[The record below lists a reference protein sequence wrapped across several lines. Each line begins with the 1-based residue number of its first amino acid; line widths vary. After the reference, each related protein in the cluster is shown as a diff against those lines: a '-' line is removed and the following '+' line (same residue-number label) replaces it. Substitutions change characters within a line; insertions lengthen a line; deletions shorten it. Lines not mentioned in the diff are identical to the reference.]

1 AGVTATITLPEGTNT
16 AEDSVVVTFSDGTTE
31 TIKLSEITVTDGKF
45 SVAIPA
51 AAIVDDQTTEVSA
64 IVVDAAGNE
73 SATGSDTASVDLVAP
88 GDGEGDNGSDVAP
101 TVVIN
106 SGEDDIINA
115 AEKDA
120 GVTASIE
127 LPEGTNIAEDS
138 VVVTFSDGTT
148 ETIKLSEIT
157 VTDGKFS
164 VAIPAA
170 AIVDGQTT
178 EVSAIVVDAAGNES
192 AAGSDTADV
201 DLVAPGDGEGDNGGD
216 VAPTVVINSGDDD
229 TINADE
235 KDAGVTATITLPEGT
250 NTAED
255 SVVVTF
261 SDGTT
266 ETIKLS
272 EITVTDGKFSV
283 AIPAAAIVDGQTTE
297 VSAIVVDAAGN
308 ESATG
313 SDTADVDLVA
323 PGDGEG
329 DNGGDVAP
337 TVVINSGDDDTIN
350 ADEKDVGVTATITLP
365 EGTNIAEDSVVVTFS
380 DGTTDTIKLSEITV
394 TDGKFSVAIPAAAI
408 VDGQTTEVSAIVVDA
423 ADNESAT
430 GSDTADVDL
439 VAPGDGEGDNGSD
452 VAPTV
457 VINSGDDDTIN
468 ADEKDAGVTA
478 SIELPEGTDLTSDSL
493 VISIN
498 GGEPQ
503 TIKLSDATFDESG
516 KVVVSIPASAIV
528 DGTPVKVDAIVVDVA
543 GNESATGSDTAGVD
557 LVAPGDGEGDN
568 GGDVAPTVLIDSGD
582 DDTINAVDKDV
593 GVTATITLPEGTNI
607 AEDSVVVTFSD
618 GTTDTIKLSE
628 ITVTDGKFSVAI
640 PATAIV
646 DGQITEVSAIVVD
659 VAGNE
664 SATGSDTAGV
674 DLVAPGDGEG
684 DNGGDVAPTVVINSG
699 EDDII
704 NAAEKDAGVT
714 ATITLPEGTNTAE
727 DSVVVTFSDGTTE
740 TIKLSET
747 TVTDGKFSVAIPAA
761 AIVDGQTTEVSAIVV
776 DAAGN
781 ESVEGSDRAEVD
793 TTYGEDIDE
802 PGNDIT
808 QPTVSITDNT
818 GDEAELIS
826 GTENADITVRFG
838 EGVSS
843 GTAQVVI
850 SDEDGDTAND
860 ITLNVTLNSNGTAT
874 VDGGY
879 TVTQNDDG
887 TYTINDVDVKTLVD
901 GTLTAN
907 ATFTDSDGNVAI
919 AKDDVAKDTVAPNPP
934 AITNIT
940 DDSAA
945 SDYSTVTLHGTGEPG
960 ATITIYDEDN
970 NVVNS
975 STAITVDSDGNWTLD
990 ISDLS
995 ETPVGDNEFFSVTQ
1009 TDENGNVSLPSEQ
1022 SHYAHGA
1029 FSGTDDYDDYVLLG
1043 KGDDTFNLNDDDKN
1057 DRVVV
1062 DGGAGTDTAVLDSNL
1077 SDCKVSLNENG
1088 EIVIVDKEGD
1098 TNIFRDFEQFEF
1110 KDKEDA
1116 QSVSDLFKP
1125 VVTIID
1131 DKNNDGVINKSELE
1145 GKVTATF
1152 TLPPAAVAGMILLIT
1167 IDGNAEPYALTEADI
1182 ELGTVTREVDVP
1194 EHGESINADA
1204 SMSYEGQT
1212 FSDSDKAVMESNSAP
1227 DAVNDI
1233 LIFDGLA
1240 GSYYG
1245 YNDRGPD
1252 KDGNDLSSI
1261 EQVLEFINGND
1272 PDASFIAKELD
1283 YEREANDLGED
1294 DTLQDFLGVDA
1305 DSLSSDPG
1313 DSTDA
1318 ILHIEGQVDLEPG
1331 RYGFKVTADDG
1342 YLIKIDGVIVA
1353 QYNGNQSSSTTTPG
1367 EDGHIYFDIDTPGF
1381 HEIEIVYWD
1390 HGGACELSIELGK
1403 FDENNQLIE
1412 YKDLGDYPLSH
1423 QGSLATEDNIVT
1435 ITPEDLL
1442 GNDTDIDGDELTI
1455 VGVSNP
1461 TNGTVSINDDG
1472 EIEFKPSENFSG
1484 DVTFDYTISDG
1495 NGGTDTATVTIN
1507 IDAVADVPELTIKEV
1522 NDISFGNNGFVTDI
1536 ILSEYIGGELTDTDG
1551 SEALSYELSNLPS
1564 DAVILVGD
1572 ELIPINNGIVE
1583 LTAEQ
1588 LSTAKIQ
1595 LPLSYTGKLSVSI
1608 VAISTETSNGDQA
1621 RSEAQIID
1629 WVVTDIPNV
1638 DEDVNSEGDLV
1649 DSVQVVHAGT
1659 EHEYTIWASSG
1670 SGKPNV
1676 MFDKNDTQSGL
1687 IVDAGAAGDDIYL
1700 GSGDDTIYLGDSHAG
1715 GFDVN
1720 PDDPKL
1726 INAQN
1731 VVENIFSKGSD
1742 LSHLQDGV
1750 ESGSFKNISADSN
1763 AYLDLGHGGNGNDK
1777 IFGQNGVDI
1786 MFGGKGDDY
1795 LNGGNDNDGLR
1806 GGSGND
1812 ILDGGSGNDIL
1823 IGGLGDDILTGG
1835 TGEDIFKWVDQG
1847 VDNSLDN
1854 GTDTIKDFTVGE
1866 DLIDLTE
1873 IIGGDDNVINMGD
1886 LLSHITVSEDGDDL
1900 TLSITDD
1907 SGNEHDI
1914 VVEGAVT
1921 SFGLENA
1928 DFSNQSEVLTKLL
1941 NDQMFKLDD
1950 IT

>member
-1 AGVTATITLPEGTNT
+1 MAENTSINAEQKIVIDKNGNLKLIAPGEKVLPGEIIVEGSSGSLVVNSIDLPE
-16 AEDSVVVTFSDGTTE
+16 
-31 TIKLSEITVTDGKF
+31 
-45 SVAIPA
+45 
-51 AAIVDDQTTEVSA
+51 
-64 IVVDAAGNE
+64 E
-73 SATGSDTASVDLVAP
+73 S
-88 GDGEGDNGSDVAP
+88 
-101 TVVIN
+101 
-106 SGEDDIINA
+106 DDINA
-115 AEKDA
+115 
-120 GVTASIE
+120 I
-127 LPEGTNIAEDS
+127 
-138 VVVTFSDGTT
+138 
-148 ETIKLSEIT
+148 LS
-157 VTDGKFS
+157 
-164 VAIPAA
+164 
-170 AIVDGQTT
+170 AIVDGQDP
-178 EVSAIVVDAAGNES
+178 SIIADAPAAGEDNGSSLTTSTEIERIGKSTIAETSFDTSSLESVGLSKTQSLTLLEQYKAYRETGEFQIPDSSNDIIKTAPTLFIQEIDENGVINEES
-192 AAGSDTADV
+192 AENGIQVEVTLPIGTEEGDKVELRD
-201 DLVAPGDGEGDNGGD
+201 GDGEVVGEHLITEDDITNGK
-216 VAPTVVINSGDDD
+216 V
-229 TINADE
+229 
-235 KDAGVTATITLPEGT
+235 
-250 NTAED
+250 
-255 SVVVTF
+255 
-261 SDGTT
+261 
-266 ETIKLS
+266 
-272 EITVTDGKFSV
+272 EITVPTPTPDGSYEYV
-283 AIPAAAIVDGQTTE
+283 
-297 VSAIVVDAAGN
+297 
-308 ESATG
+308 
-313 SDTADVDLVA
+313 
-323 PGDGEG
+323 
-329 DNGGDVAP
+329 
-337 TVVINSGDDDTIN
+337 
-350 ADEKDVGVTATITLP
+350 
-365 EGTNIAEDSVVVTFS
+365 
-380 DGTTDTIKLSEITV
+380 
-394 TDGKFSVAIPAAAI
+394 
-408 VDGQTTEVSAIVVDA
+408 
-423 ADNESAT
+423 
-430 GSDTADVDL
+430 
-439 VAPGDGEGDNGSD
+439 
-452 VAPTV
+452 
-457 VINSGDDDTIN
+457 
-468 ADEKDAGVTA
+468 
-478 SIELPEGTDLTSDSL
+478 
-493 VISIN
+493 
-498 GGEPQ
+498 
-503 TIKLSDATFDESG
+503 
-516 KVVVSIPASAIV
+516 
-528 DGTPVKVDAIVVDVA
+528 
-543 GNESATGSDTAGVD
+543 
-557 LVAPGDGEGDN
+557 
-568 GGDVAPTVLIDSGD
+568 
-582 DDTINAVDKDV
+582 
-593 GVTATITLPEGTNI
+593 
-607 AEDSVVVTFSD
+607 
-618 GTTDTIKLSE
+618 
-628 ITVTDGKFSVAI
+628 
-640 PATAIV
+640 
-646 DGQITEVSAIVVD
+646 
-659 VAGNE
+659 
-664 SATGSDTAGV
+664 
-674 DLVAPGDGEG
+674 
-684 DNGGDVAPTVVINSG
+684 
-699 EDDII
+699 
-704 NAAEKDAGVT
+704 
-714 ATITLPEGTNTAE
+714 
-727 DSVVVTFSDGTTE
+727 
-740 TIKLSET
+740 
-747 TVTDGKFSVAIPAA
+747 
-761 AIVDGQTTEVSAIVV
+761 
-776 DAAGN
+776 
-781 ESVEGSDRAEVD
+781 
-793 TTYGEDIDE
+793 
-802 PGNDIT
+802 
-808 QPTVSITDNT
+808 
-818 GDEAELIS
+818 
-826 GTENADITVRFG
+826 ADITDPSG
-838 EGVSS
+838 DKGPSS
-843 GTAQVVI
+843 NEVEFELNATESNITVDATVDNTTGTLDI
-850 SDEDGDTAND
+850 SGSTTDVKSGD
-860 ITLNVTLNSNGTAT
+860 NVTLVITDQDGTKVTVTAVVDGDGNYALDDVDVSTLTDGPLTIDASATDNNGNSITAQDTDTVLNATESNITVDAT
-874 VDGGY
+874 VDNTTGTLDISGSTTDVKSGDNVTLVITDQDGTKV
-879 TVTQNDDG
+879 TVTAVVDG
-887 TYTINDVDVKTLVD
+887 DGNYALDDVDVS
-901 GTLTAN
+901 TLTDGPLTIDAS
-907 ATFTDSDGNVAI
+907 ATDNNGNSITAQ
-919 AKDDVAKDTVAPNPP
+919 DTDTVLNAMPPNPP

-975 STAITVDSDGNWTLD
+975 STAITVDSDGNWTFD

-1022 SHYAHGA
+1022 THYAHGA

-1125 VVTIID
+1125 VVTIVD

-1204 SMSYEGQT
+1204 SMSYDGQT

-1227 DAVNDI
+1227 DAVNDT

-1252 KDGNDLSSI
+1252 KDGDDLSSI

-1294 DTLQDFLGVDA
+1294 DTLQDFLGDDA

-1318 ILHIEGQVDLEPG
+1318 ILHIEGQVELEPG

-1353 QYNGNQSSSTTTPG
+1353 QYDGNQSSSTTSPG

-1390 HGGACELSIELGK
+1390 HGGACELSMELGR
-1403 FDENNQLIE
+1403 FDENNHLIE

-1435 ITPEDLL
+1435 ITSEDLL
-1442 GNDTDIDGDELTI
+1442 GNDTDVDGDELKI
-1455 VGVSNP
+1455 VAVSNP

-1484 DVTFDYTISDG
+1484 EVTFDYTISDG

-1522 NDISFGNNGFVTDI
+1522 NDISLGNNGFVTDI
-1536 ILSEYIGGELTDTDG
+1536 RLSEYIGGELTDTDG
-1551 SEALSYELSNLPS
+1551 SETLSYELSNLPS

-1572 ELIPINNGIVE
+1572 ELIPMNNGIVE

-1629 WVVTDIPNV
+1629 WVVTDIPNGD

-1659 EHEYTIWASSG
+1659 EHEYTIWASAG

-1676 MFDKNDTQSGL
+1676 IFDKNDTQSGL

-1763 AYLDLGHGGNGNDK
+1763 AYLDLGHGGDGNDK

-1873 IIGGDDNVINMGD
+1873 IIGGDDDVINMGD

-1907 SGNEHDI
+1907 SGNEHEI

-1921 SFGLENA
+1921 SFGLGNA

>member
-1 AGVTATITLPEGTNT
+1 
-16 AEDSVVVTFSDGTTE
+16 
-31 TIKLSEITVTDGKF
+31 K
-45 SVAIPA
+45 
-51 AAIVDDQTTEVSA
+51 
-64 IVVDAAGNE
+64 
-73 SATGSDTASVDLVAP
+73 
-88 GDGEGDNGSDVAP
+88 
-101 TVVIN
+101 
-106 SGEDDIINA
+106 
-115 AEKDA
+115 
-120 GVTASIE
+120 
-127 LPEGTNIAEDS
+127 
-138 VVVTFSDGTT
+138 
-148 ETIKLSEIT
+148 
-157 VTDGKFS
+157 
-164 VAIPAA
+164 
-170 AIVDGQTT
+170 
-178 EVSAIVVDAAGNES
+178 
-192 AAGSDTADV
+192 
-201 DLVAPGDGEGDNGGD
+201 
-216 VAPTVVINSGDDD
+216 
-229 TINADE
+229 
-235 KDAGVTATITLPEGT
+235 
-250 NTAED
+250 
-255 SVVVTF
+255 
-261 SDGTT
+261 
-266 ETIKLS
+266 
-272 EITVTDGKFSV
+272 
-283 AIPAAAIVDGQTTE
+283 
-297 VSAIVVDAAGN
+297 
-308 ESATG
+308 SATG
-313 SDTADVDLVA
+313 SDTAD
-323 PGDGEG
+323 
-329 DNGGDVAP
+329 
-337 TVVINSGDDDTIN
+337 
-350 ADEKDVGVTATITLP
+350 
-365 EGTNIAEDSVVVTFS
+365 
-380 DGTTDTIKLSEITV
+380 
-394 TDGKFSVAIPAAAI
+394 
-408 VDGQTTEVSAIVVDA
+408 
-423 ADNESAT
+423 
-430 GSDTADVDL
+430 
-439 VAPGDGEGDNGSD
+439 
-452 VAPTV
+452 
-457 VINSGDDDTIN
+457 
-468 ADEKDAGVTA
+468 
-478 SIELPEGTDLTSDSL
+478 
-493 VISIN
+493 
-498 GGEPQ
+498 
-503 TIKLSDATFDESG
+503 
-516 KVVVSIPASAIV
+516 
-528 DGTPVKVDAIVVDVA
+528 
-543 GNESATGSDTAGVD
+543 VD

-582 DDTINAVDKDV
+582 DDTINA
-593 GVTATITLPEGTNI
+593 
-607 AEDSVVVTFSD
+607 
-618 GTTDTIKLSE
+618 
-628 ITVTDGKFSVAI
+628 
-640 PATAIV
+640 
-646 DGQITEVSAIVVD
+646 
-659 VAGNE
+659 
-664 SATGSDTAGV
+664 
-674 DLVAPGDGEG
+674 
-684 DNGGDVAPTVVINSG
+684 
-699 EDDII
+699 
-704 NAAEKDAGVT
+704 AEKDAGVT
-714 ATITLPEGTNTAE
+714 ASIELPEGTDLTA
-727 DSVVVTFSDGTTE
+727 DSLVISINGGE
-740 TIKLSET
+740 LQTIKLSDATFDEG
-747 TVTDGKFSVAIPAA
+747 GKVVVSIPAS
-761 AIVDGQTTEVSAIVV
+761 AIVDGTPVKVDAIIV

-826 GTENADITVRFG
+826 GTENADITVSFG

-874 VDGGY
+874 IDGGY

-887 TYTINDVDVKTLVD
+887 TYTINDVDVKTLAD

-907 ATFTDSDGNVAI
+907 ATFTDSDGHVAT

-975 STAITVDSDGNWTLD
+975 STVITVDSDGNWTFD

-995 ETPVGDNEFFSVTQ
+995 ETPVGDNEFFSVAQ

-1088 EIVIVDKEGD
+1088 EIVIVDKESD

-1125 VVTIID
+1125 VVTIVD

-1227 DAVNDI
+1227 DAVNDT

-1353 QYNGNQSSSTTTPG
+1353 QYDGNQSSSTTTPG

-1442 GNDTDIDGDELTI
+1442 GNDTDVDGDELTI

-1551 SEALSYELSNLPS
+1551 SETLSYELSNLPS

-1583 LTAEQ
+1583 LTADQ

-1700 GSGDDTIYLGDSHAG
+1700 GSGDDIIYLGDSHAG

-1763 AYLDLGHGGNGNDK
+1763 AYLDLGHGGDGNDK

-1873 IIGGDDNVINMGD
+1873 IIGGDDDVINMGD

-1914 VVEGAVT
+1914 VVEGAVA

>member
-1 AGVTATITLPEGTNT
+1 
-16 AEDSVVVTFSDGTTE
+16 
-31 TIKLSEITVTDGKF
+31 
-45 SVAIPA
+45 
-51 AAIVDDQTTEVSA
+51 
-64 IVVDAAGNE
+64 
-73 SATGSDTASVDLVAP
+73 
-88 GDGEGDNGSDVAP
+88 
-101 TVVIN
+101 
-106 SGEDDIINA
+106 
-115 AEKDA
+115 
-120 GVTASIE
+120 
-127 LPEGTNIAEDS
+127 
-138 VVVTFSDGTT
+138 
-148 ETIKLSEIT
+148 
-157 VTDGKFS
+157 
-164 VAIPAA
+164 
-170 AIVDGQTT
+170 
-178 EVSAIVVDAAGNES
+178 
-192 AAGSDTADV
+192 
-201 DLVAPGDGEGDNGGD
+201 
-216 VAPTVVINSGDDD
+216 
-229 TINADE
+229 
-235 KDAGVTATITLPEGT
+235 
-250 NTAED
+250 
-255 SVVVTF
+255 
-261 SDGTT
+261 
-266 ETIKLS
+266 
-272 EITVTDGKFSV
+272 
-283 AIPAAAIVDGQTTE
+283 
-297 VSAIVVDAAGN
+297 
-308 ESATG
+308 
-313 SDTADVDLVA
+313 
-323 PGDGEG
+323 
-329 DNGGDVAP
+329 
-337 TVVINSGDDDTIN
+337 
-350 ADEKDVGVTATITLP
+350 
-365 EGTNIAEDSVVVTFS
+365 
-380 DGTTDTIKLSEITV
+380 
-394 TDGKFSVAIPAAAI
+394 
-408 VDGQTTEVSAIVVDA
+408 
-423 ADNESAT
+423 NESAT